1 MGAEAA
7 QKIRFPVGGM
17 TCAGCQANVQR
28 KLENTPGVIEA
39 TVSLMAAEA
48 SVTFDPAKVTPDR
61 LVQAV
66 RESGY
71 EARLPETEPDLL
83 AEQKSREEAA
93 DAEYRDLW
101 RKAAVAVALAALS
114 MAISMPLMHGPHAAH
129 SPFAGLL
136 RWVLCAAAAM
146 ALGWAGR
153 DFFFRAW
160 KQARHGAAD
169 MNTLIAVGT
178 GSAFLYSLAV
188 TIAPRHLAARGVAPD
203 VYYEAATVIV
213 ALVLV
218 GRTLELRARRRT
230 GSALRELAA
239 LQPRMV
245 WRRRG
250 ERDEQAPLEA
260 VEPGDILTVKPG
272 ERIAVDGEVVEGVSA
287 VDESM
292 LTGESIPVAKK
303 PGDLVIGGTLN
314 TTGSLRY
321 RAAVR
326 GSEGVLANI
335 VKLMRDAQASRAPIQ
350 RLADRIS
357 AVFVPVVLAIAA
369 LTFVVWY
376 AAAPSAGLARPL
388 SVAVA
393 VLVIACPCAM
403 GLAVPTAV
411 VAASGRG
418 AKEGILFKG
427 GEAIERLQNV
437 NAVVFDKTG
446 TLTEGKPEVLEIR
459 TGGQLSPAG
468 LLGLAAAVESRSEHP
483 LARAVMDAARQGKA
497 PVRLA
502 AQFQSYPG
510 QGAEAFVEGRRVLV
524 GSPEWLASRGVP
536 LDGLAEDARELTDA
550 GMTLLAVA
558 VDKTAAGVMGIA
570 DKLKETAPEAVAL
583 VRRYVPRVILL
594 SGDRPEAA
602 RAIAEQAGIEEV
614 IAGVR
619 PEEKEKVIREL
630 QSGGL
635 TVAMVGDGV
644 NDAPALARAA
654 VGIAMGTG
662 ADAAVEAADVT
673 LMRGDP
679 RLVAAAIDLSRKTM
693 RIMKQNLF
701 WAFIYNIV
709 GIPVA
714 AGALYPWSGILLNP
728 ALAAAAMAL
737 SSVSVVT
744 NSLRLQRMR

>member
-1 MGAEAA
+1 
-7 QKIRFPVGGM
+7 M
-17 TCAGCQANVQR
+17 TCAACQAIVQR
-28 KLENTPGVIEA
+28 KLETLPGVIEA
-39 TVSLMAAEA
+39 AVSLMAAEA
-48 SVTFDPAKVTPDR
+48 SVTYDPARVSPQR
-61 LVQAV
+61 LVEAV

-71 EARLPETEPDLL
+71 DARLPEG
-83 AEQKSREEAA
+83 EQGAWAAQQSRDEAV
-93 DAEYRDLW
+93 DAEYRGLR
-101 RKAAVAVALAALS
+101 RKAAVAVTLAAFS
-114 MAISMPLMHGPHAAH
+114 MAISMPLMHASHAAH
-129 SPFAGLL
+129 GPYAGLL
-136 RWVLCAAAAM
+136 RWTLCAAAAVT
-146 ALGWAGR
+146 LGWAGR

-169 MNTLIAVGT
+169 MNTLVAVGT
-178 GSAFLYSLAV
+178 GAAFLYSLAV
-188 TIAPRHLAARGVAPD
+188 TVAPRHLEARGVAPD
-203 VYYEAATVIV
+203 VYYEAATGIV

-245 WRRRG
+245 WRRKG
-250 ERDEQAPLEA
+250 EIDEQAPLEA

-292 LTGESIPVAKK
+292 LTGESIPVTKK
-303 PGDLVIGGTLN
+303 PGDRVIGGTLN

-321 RAAVR
+321 RAAAR

-369 LTFVVWY
+369 VTFVVWF
-376 AAAPSAGLARPL
+376 AAAPASGLARPL
-388 SVAVA
+388 SVAVS

-418 AKEGILFKG
+418 AKQGILFKG
-427 GEAIERLQNV
+427 GEAIERLQSV

-446 TLTEGKPEVLEIR
+446 TLTEGKPEVRDIR
-459 TGGQLSPAG
+459 TAGQWSATG

-483 LARAVMDAARQGKA
+483 LARAVMEAARKA
-497 PVRLA
+497 NAPLRLA
-502 AQFQSYPG
+502 AQFQSSPG
-510 QGAEAFVEGRRVLV
+510 QGAEALVEGRRILV
-524 GSPEWLASRGVP
+524 GSPEWLAARGIS
-536 LDGLAEDARELTDA
+536 LDGLETAARELSGG

-558 VDKTAAGVMGIA
+558 VDKTAVGLMGIA
-570 DKLKETAPEAVAL
+570 DRLKDAAPEAVTL
-583 VRRYVPRVILL
+583 IRRYVPRVILL
-594 SGDRPEAA
+594 TGDRPEAA
-602 RAIAEQAGIEEV
+602 RAIAAQAGIEEV

-630 QSGGL
+630 QASGL
-635 TVAMVGDGV
+635 RVAMVGDGV
-644 NDAPALARAA
+644 NDAPALARAD
-654 VGIAMGTG
+654 VGIAMGSG

-673 LMRGDP
+673 LMRSDP
-679 RLVAAAIDLSRKTM
+679 RAVAAAIELSRRTM

-701 WAFIYNIV
+701 WAFIYNVV

-714 AGALYPWSGILLNP
+714 AGVLYPWFGILLNP
-728 ALAAAAMAL
+728 VLAAGAMAL